1 MAETNPIRV
10 LIVDDYDMVRSGLAV
25 FLEAFDDLELVG
37 EAANGVEALAMCGQV
52 HPNVVLMD
60 LVMPGVDGV
69 AAIREIRR
77 SHPDVQIIALTSYSD
92 QKLVVKAL
100 QAGAIGYV
108 YKNISIDELANAI
121 RMAKGGKSVLAPEV
135 VKTLIKQ
142 SATPDAPVEE
152 LTPREA
158 EVLALLVDGLSN
170 NEIASQLFISRSTVK
185 THLSKIFAKL
195 GVGNRVEAVR
205 MALERGLA
213 D

>member
-37 EAANGVEALAMCGQV
+37 EAANGVEALALCGQV

-69 AAIREIRR
+69 AAICEIRR
-77 SHPDVQIIALTSYSD
+77 AHPDVQIIALTSYSD

-185 THLSKIFAKL
+185 THLSNIFAKL

-205 MALERGLA
+205 MALERGLV

>member
-1 MAETNPIRV
+1 MEENKTIRV
-10 LIVDDYDMVRSGLAV
+10 LIVDDYDMVRSGLTV
-25 FLEAFDDLELVG
+25 FLEAFDDLRLVG
-37 EAANGVEALAMCGQV
+37 EAADGAEALRLCEQV
-52 HPNVVLMD
+52 NPNVVLMD

-77 SHPDVQIIALTSYSD
+77 AHPEIQVIALTSYSD
-92 QKLVVKAL
+92 QRLVVNAL
-100 QAGAIGYV
+100 QAGAISYI

-121 RMAKGGKSVLAPEV
+121 RMAKAGKSVLAPEV

-185 THLSKIFAKL
+185 THLSNIFAKL

-205 MALERGLA
+205 MALERGLV

>member
-1 MAETNPIRV
+1 M
-10 LIVDDYDMVRSGLAV
+10 
-25 FLEAFDDLELVG
+25 
-37 EAANGVEALAMCGQV
+37 
-52 HPNVVLMD
+52 
-60 LVMPGVDGV
+60 
-69 AAIREIRR
+69 
-77 SHPDVQIIALTSYSD
+77 
-92 QKLVVKAL
+92 
-100 QAGAIGYV
+100 
-108 YKNISIDELANAI
+108 
-121 RMAKGGKSVLAPEV
+121 EV

-185 THLSKIFAKL
+185 THLSNIFAKL

-205 MALERGLA
+205 MALERGLV